1 MRQNYKGNIV
11 ASVFLMYKL
20 STYFFPLKVDFFLF
34 YLQAQTIKETIR
46 GKNGELQGTA
56 VTTVRGNKSVT
67 VYKDKY
73 GKITGRSES
82 TTNSQGKPHTVYR
95 DQYGQRTGTSTTS
108 IKNPGTSS
116 TTTTVYRDKYG
127 QRTGTST
134 TRQTGNSSTT
144 TYKDKYGRIQKRGN
158 SLRK

>member
-1 MRQNYKGNIV
+1 
-11 ASVFLMYKL
+11 MYKL

-46 GKNGELQGTA
+46 GKNGELQGTT

-73 GKITGRSES
+73 GMITGRSES

-108 IKNPGTSS
+108 IKNSGTSS

>member
-34 YLQAQTIKETIR
+34 YLQAQTIKEIIR
-46 GKNGELQGTA
+46 GKNGELQGIA
-56 VTTVRGNKSVT
+56 VTTVQGNKSVT

-95 DQYGQRTGTSTTS
+95 D
-108 IKNPGTSS
+108 
-116 TTTTVYRDKYG
+116 KYG

-144 TYKDKYGRIQKRGN
+144 TYKNKYGRIQKRGN
-158 SLRK
+158 SQRK

>member
-1 MRQNYKGNIV
+1 
-11 ASVFLMYKL
+11 MYKL

-82 TTNSQGKPHTVYR
+82 TTNSQGKTNTVYR
-95 DQYGQRTGTSTTS
+95 NQYGQRTGTSTTS
-108 IKNPGTSS
+108 IKILERLLLQLRSIVINTGSVRVQVPLGKLAIPPLQPIRISMEESRSEETVRGSS
-116 TTTTVYRDKYG
+116 FHA
-127 QRTGTST
+127 
-134 TRQTGNSSTT
+134 
-144 TYKDKYGRIQKRGN
+144 
-158 SLRK
+158 

>member
-1 MRQNYKGNIV
+1 M
-11 ASVFLMYKL
+11 
-20 STYFFPLKVDFFLF
+20 DFFLF

-82 TTNSQGKPHTVYR
+82 TTNYQGKPHTVYR

-108 IKNPGTSS
+108 IKNSVTSS
-116 TTTTVYRDKYG
+116 TTTTVLMTWIEK
-127 QRTGTST
+127 Q
-134 TRQTGNSSTT
+134 
-144 TYKDKYGRIQKRGN
+144 
-158 SLRK
+158 L

>member
-1 MRQNYKGNIV
+1 
-11 ASVFLMYKL
+11 MYKL

-82 TTNSQGKPHTVYR
+82 TTNSQGKTHTVYR

-108 IKNPGTSS
+108 ILKSASNLNGNLNCSKELEHYSS
-116 TTTTVYRDKYG
+116 
-127 QRTGTST
+127 
-134 TRQTGNSSTT
+134 
-144 TYKDKYGRIQKRGN
+144 
-158 SLRK
+158 

>member
-34 YLQAQTIKETIR
+34 YLQAQTIKEIIR
-46 GKNGELQGTA
+46 GKNGELQGIA
-56 VTTVRGNKSVT
+56 VTTVQGNKSVT

-95 DQYGQRTGTSTTS
+95 D
-108 IKNPGTSS
+108 
-116 TTTTVYRDKYG
+116 KYG

-134 TRQTGNSSTT
+134 TRQPGNSFTT

-158 SLRK
+158 SQRK

>member
-1 MRQNYKGNIV
+1 M
-11 ASVFLMYKL
+11 
-20 STYFFPLKVDFFLF
+20 DFFLF

-82 TTNSQGKPHTVYR
+82 TTNYQGSPIRYIVTNMVK
-95 DQYGQRTGTSTTS
+95 GQEPPQPALK
-108 IKNPGTSS
+108 I
-116 TTTTVYRDKYG
+116 
-127 QRTGTST
+127 
-134 TRQTGNSSTT
+134 
-144 TYKDKYGRIQKRGN
+144 
-158 SLRK
+158 L

>member
-1 MRQNYKGNIV
+1 
-11 ASVFLMYKL
+11 MYKL

-34 YLQAQTIKETIR
+34 YLQAQTIKEIIR
-46 GKNGELQGTA
+46 GKNGELQGIA

-82 TTNSQGKPHTVYR
+82 TTNSQGKTH
-95 DQYGQRTGTSTTS
+95 
-108 IKNPGTSS
+108 
-116 TTTTVYRDKYG
+116 TVYRDKYG

-134 TRQTGNSSTT
+134 LGKQAILPLQPI
-144 TYKDKYGRIQKRGN
+144 RISMEESKSEETVRGN
-158 SLRK
+158 SFHE

>member
-34 YLQAQTIKETIR
+34 YLQAQTIKEIIR
-46 GKNGELQGTA
+46 GKNGELQGIA
-56 VTTVRGNKSVT
+56 VTTVQGNKSVT

-82 TTNSQGKPHTVYR
+82 TTNSQGKTH
-95 DQYGQRTGTSTTS
+95 
-108 IKNPGTSS
+108 
-116 TTTTVYRDKYG
+116 TVYRDKYG

-134 TRQTGNSSTT
+134 TRQPGNSFTT

-158 SLRK
+158 SQRK

>member
-1 MRQNYKGNIV
+1 MNLMRYSYEKIYFN
-11 ASVFLMYKL
+11 
-20 STYFFPLKVDFFLF
+20 TYDDLDGIWFAGSD
-34 YLQAQTIKETIR
+34 YQGDYSGKEWRT
-46 GKNGELQGTA
+46 EGTA

-82 TTNSQGKPHTVYR
+82 TTNSQGKTHTVYR

-108 IKNPGTSS
+108 IKNSGTSS

-158 SLRK
+158 SQRK

>member
-1 MRQNYKGNIV
+1 MLQFFKCI
-11 ASVFLMYKL
+11 S
-20 STYFFPLKVDFFLF
+20 SPHIFFPLKVDFFLF

-56 VTTVRGNKSVT
+56 VTTVRGNKSVI

-73 GKITGRSES
+73 GMITGRSES
-82 TTNSQGKPHTVYR
+82 TTNSQGKTH
-95 DQYGQRTGTSTTS
+95 
-108 IKNPGTSS
+108 
-116 TTTTVYRDKYG
+116 TVYRDKYG

-158 SLRK
+158 SQRK

>member
-34 YLQAQTIKETIR
+34 YLQAQTIKEIIR
-46 GKNGELQGTA
+46 GKNGELQGIA
-56 VTTVRGNKSVT
+56 VTTVQGNKSVT

-82 TTNSQGKPHTVYR
+82 TTNSQGKTH
-95 DQYGQRTGTSTTS
+95 
-108 IKNPGTSS
+108 
-116 TTTTVYRDKYG
+116 TVYRDKYG

-134 TRQTGNSSTT
+134 TRQPGNSFTT
-144 TYKDKYGRIQKRGN
+144 TYKDKYERIQKRGN
-158 SLRK
+158 SQRK

>member
-34 YLQAQTIKETIR
+34 YLQAQTIKEIIR
-46 GKNGELQGTA
+46 GKNGELQGIA
-56 VTTVRGNKSVT
+56 VTTVQGNKSVT

-82 TTNSQGKPHTVYR
+82 TTNSQGKPH
-95 DQYGQRTGTSTTS
+95 
-108 IKNPGTSS
+108 
-116 TTTTVYRDKYG
+116 TVYRDKYG

-158 SLRK
+158 SQRK

>member
-95 DQYGQRTGTSTTS
+95 DQ
-108 IKNPGTSS
+108 
-116 TTTTVYRDKYG
+116 
-127 QRTGTST
+127 
-134 TRQTGNSSTT
+134 
-144 TYKDKYGRIQKRGN
+144 
-158 SLRK
+158 

>member
-1 MRQNYKGNIV
+1 
-11 ASVFLMYKL
+11 MYKL

-82 TTNSQGKPHTVYR
+82 TTNSQGKTHTVYR
-95 DQYGQRTGTSTTS
+95 D
-108 IKNPGTSS
+108 N
-116 TTTTVYRDKYG
+116 YG

-134 TRQTGNSSTT
+134 TRQTGNSFTT

-158 SLRK
+158 SQRK

>member
-1 MRQNYKGNIV
+1 
-11 ASVFLMYKL
+11 MYKL

-34 YLQAQTIKETIR
+34 NLQAQTIKETIR

-82 TTNSQGKPHTVYR
+82 TTNSQGKTHTVYR
-95 DQYGQRTGTSTTS
+95 DQYVQRAGNSTTS
-108 IKNPGTSS
+108 IKNSGTSS

-134 TRQTGNSSTT
+134 TRQTGN

-158 SLRK
+158 CQRK

>member
-1 MRQNYKGNIV
+1 MKKFILI
-11 ASVFLMYKL
+11 LMTTL
-20 STYFFPLKVDFFLF
+20 MVSG
-34 YLQAQTIKETIR
+34 LQAQTIKETIR

-95 DQYGQRTGTSTTS
+95 DQYGKEQE
-108 IKNPGTSS
+108 PPH
-116 TTTTVYRDKYG
+116 RDKYG